1 MKTSDSVEYE
11 KTTQTVEPG
20 IGSKQESTVNTC
32 KRCGAEIS
40 NERILCLEC
49 DAKLQDA
56 SKKLS
61 QQNRNVPSVVVIISL
76 VVLFLTAIIIGSLF
90 KANKS
95 TQTSNTSAPI
105 KIVTKPAVQNAYVN
119 AKSLNLREAPNTE
132 SVILGRYTRNRHLII
147 VGEIGDWYRV
157 IIEDKEGYMIK
168 DAIGKGAIP
177 PISSLQTTK
186 KGSSR

>member
-1 MKTSDSVEYE
+1 METKDSVEYE
-11 KTTQTVEPG
+11 KETQTVEPG

-32 KRCGAEIS
+32 KRCGAETS

-56 SKKLS
+56 SKKS
-61 QQNRNVPSVVVIISL
+61 NQQNRNVPSVVIIISL
-76 VVLFLTAIIIGSLF
+76 VVLFLAAIIIGSLF

-95 TQTSNTSAPI
+95 TQTSNTSVPI

-119 AKSLNLREAPNTE
+119 AESLNLREAPNTE
-132 SVILGRYTRNRHLII
+132 SVISGRYTRNTVLII

-168 DAIGKGAIP
+168 EAIGKGAIP
-177 PISSLQTTK
+177 PISSPQTSK
-186 KGSSR
+186 KGSSG

>member
-1 MKTSDSVEYE
+1 METKDSIEYE
-11 KTTQTVEPG
+11 KTVQTIEPG
-20 IGSKQESTVNTC
+20 IGSKQESTANTC
-32 KRCGAEIS
+32 KRCGAETAK
-40 NERILCLEC
+40 ERILCLEC

-56 SKKLS
+56 SKKSS

-95 TQTSNTSAPI
+95 TSTSNTSAPL
-105 KIVTKPAVQNAYVN
+105 KIGTKPAVRNAYVN
-119 AKSLNLREAPNTE
+119 AKSLNLRKEPNTG
-132 SVILGRYTRNRHLII
+132 SVILSRYARNTTLII

-177 PISSLQTTK
+177 PRSLQTTR
-186 KGSSR
+186 KGASR